1 MRNRKLCDGPRD
13 SIFHQIFGSGRV
25 TEALEGCARLFQPM
39 YAEANMGHPSR
50 TIDGDCE
57 VKSAGFSLQLI
68 WTGPKFSGTYHV
80 LRPGSSNHRLTDQK
94 TTINK

>member
-50 TIDGDCE
+50 TLGSGYEIQSQGFPPPIQFGQSDGYS
-57 VKSAGFSLQLI
+57 VLSAS
-68 WTGPKFSGTYHV
+68 TGSTVAARREGK
-80 LRPGSSNHRLTDQK
+80 
-94 TTINK
+94 